1 MKSLPHL
8 PRLVD
13 DYLNDFG
20 RVSGFFN
27 GDFRDLA
34 AFRRQTES
42 VQARRLPR
50 DVLASVL
57 SEQNQLYGCGP
68 ETRDRIGKL
77 AQEQTCAVVTGQQVG
92 LFSGPLYTIYKA
104 FTAIKLAERLNRS
117 GLGSFV
123 PVFWLASDDHDLIEV
138 DHLILLDSNNRLE
151 DIRCPHP
158 SDELKIPVAKIDL
171 PPEISDCLRR
181 LGELTP
187 DSEFK
192 TEILADLSEAY
203 RLGRSWVEAFARWM
217 TRLFKSYGL
226 IFIDASDPRL
236 KELGSDVFFREIEG
250 DSAATPPALA
260 ASTRLRE
267 AGYDAQIRVHEGILH
282 VFYGEQGRRPIHRTA
297 AAFELKDPPQ
307 TLRKEELLTLVKEK
321 PFFFS
326 PNVLLRPIYQD
337 ALLPTAAYIGGPGEI
352 AYFAQMK
359 GVYEKFGLPMPVIY
373 PRTTATIVERKIDHI
388 LKKYDL
394 NIPDFWR
401 DADEIIRDQAQEQI
415 PASLDKALRLTLSH
429 LEQDMESLIREIAA
443 FEPTLKEPAER
454 TKGNTAQQWKILE
467 KKILQAAVKRNEI
480 AVQQIRKAADNLY
493 PRGHL
498 QERMFNIVPYLLK
511 YGYAFMEMI
520 DRSISI
526 EESDHRIITMGGD

>member
-1 MKSLPHL
+1 MKFLPHL

-20 RVSGFFN
+20 KVSGFFN
-27 GDFRDLA
+27 GDFRDLSS
-34 AFRRQTES
+34 FRRQTES

-50 DVLASVL
+50 EALAAVL
-57 SEQNQLYGCGP
+57 SEQNRTYGCGP
-68 ETRDRIGKL
+68 ETLDRIGKL
-77 AQEQTCAVVTGQQVG
+77 AQERTGAVVTGQQVG

-104 FTAIKLAERLNRS
+104 FTAIKLAERLDRS

-171 PPEISDCLRR
+171 PPEISDGLRR
-181 LGELTP
+181 LAELTP

-203 RLGRSWVEAFARWM
+203 RPGRSWVEAFARWM

-236 KELGSDVFFREIEG
+236 KKLGSDVFVREIEG

-260 ASTRLRE
+260 ASQKLRE
-267 AGYDAQIRVHEGILH
+267 AGYEAQIQMHEGILH
-282 VFYGEQGRRPIHRTA
+282 VFYGEHGRRTIHRA
-297 AAFELKDPPQ
+297 EGAFELRDPMQ
-307 TLRKEELLTLVKEK
+307 TFRKEELLARTKEK

-337 ALLPTAAYIGGPGEI
+337 ALLPTVANIGGPGEI

-359 GVYEKFGLPMPVIY
+359 GVYERFGLPMPVIY

-394 NIPDFWR
+394 KIPDFWG
-401 DADEIIRDQAQEQI
+401 DVEEIIRDHAQKQI
-415 PASLDKALRLTLSH
+415 PDSLDKALSLALAHIES
-429 LEQDMESLIREIAA
+429 DMASLIREVTA
-443 FEPTLKEPAER
+443 FEPTLKESAELA
-454 TKGNTAQQWKILE
+454 KGNMNRQGKFLE

-480 AVQQIRKAADNLY
+480 AVQQLRKAADNLY
-493 PRGHL
+493 PRRHL
-498 QERMFNIVPYLLK
+498 QERMFNVVPYLLK
-511 YGYAFMEMI
+511 YGYAFMEKL
-520 DRSISI
+520 DRSLDI
-526 EESDHRIITMGGD
+526 EGSDHRIITM

>member
-27 GDFRDLA
+27 GDFRDLSA
-34 AFRRQTES
+34 IRRQTES
-42 VQARRLPR
+42 VQARPLPR
-50 DVLASVL
+50 EVLASVL
-57 SEQNQLYGCGP
+57 SEQNQIYGCGP
-68 ETRDRIGKL
+68 ETLDRIGKL
-77 AQEQTCAVVTGQQVG
+77 AQERTCAVVTGQQVG

-104 FTAIKLAERLNRS
+104 FTAIKLAERLNGS

-171 PPEISDCLRR
+171 PSEISDCLRR

-187 DSEFK
+187 NSEFK

-203 RLGRSWVEAFARWM
+203 RPGRSWVEAFARWM

-236 KELGSDVFFREIEG
+236 KELGRDVFIREIEG

-267 AGYDAQIRVHEGILH
+267 AGYNAQIQLHEGILH
-282 VFYGEQGRRPIHRTA
+282 VFYGERGRRPIHRTA

-307 TLRKEELLTLVKEK
+307 TLRKEDLLTLVKEK

-326 PNVLLRPIYQD
+326 PNVLLRPLYQD
-337 ALLPTAAYIGGPGEI
+337 ALLPTVAYIGGPGEI

-359 GVYEKFGLPMPVIY
+359 GVYEKFGLPMPVVY

-415 PASLDKALRLTLSH
+415 PESLDKALRLALSH
-429 LEQDMESLIREIAA
+429 LEQDMESLIREISA

-493 PRGHL
+493 PRLHP
-498 QERMFNIVPYLLK
+498 QERIFNIVPYLFK
-511 YGYAFMEMI
+511 YGYAFMEKLDQSI
-520 DRSISI
+520 DID
-526 EESDHRIITMGGD
+526 EPDHRIITM